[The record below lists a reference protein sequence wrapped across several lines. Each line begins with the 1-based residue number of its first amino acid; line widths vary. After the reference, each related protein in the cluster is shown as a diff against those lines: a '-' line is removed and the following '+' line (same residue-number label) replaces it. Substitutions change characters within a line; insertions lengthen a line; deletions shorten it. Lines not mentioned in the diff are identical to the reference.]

1 LENRAKADFVGRL
14 FLVLLQR
21 SFSTTFSGFSFVSVE
36 HLFDWRS
43 RAEAL
48 NRPPNRTILGQA
60 LQDDN
65 VRRICDS
72 FCRGERLFAR
82 DWISVQALRDD
93 SVAHCGMKQYV
104 FLYRILT
111 LHVILTMFLVRIPA
125 PREKGTPIFA
135 YNDQRFLS
143 ARSRAGA
150 SRDDKGV
157 DFRAGS
163 TG

>member
-1 LENRAKADFVGRL
+1 MSWLVENGAKFHFVGRL

-82 DWISVQALRDD
+82 DWISGQALRDD
-93 SVAHCGMKQYV
+93 SSSRHPDNASGQDPCLSRQTGPK
-104 FLYRILT
+104 
-111 LHVILTMFLVRIPA
+111 
-125 PREKGTPIFA
+125 EPIRPYFRQC
-135 YNDQRFLS
+135 YYYLS
-143 ARSRAGA
+143 S
-150 SRDDKGV
+150 
-157 DFRAGS
+157 
-163 TG
+163 